1 MQLPI
6 SQIVKGHVNEVL
18 GLNMDLSAKRMEI
31 CKMCPI
37 YSPRFGGTCN
47 SNLYLNPY
55 TNDVSNKK
63 EDEDY
68 IRGCGCRLSAK
79 TTLPNANCP
88 ADKW

>member
-18 GLNMDLSAKRMEI
+18 GLNTDLSAKRMEI
-31 CKMCPI
+31 CRMCPI
-37 YSPRFGGTCN
+37 YSPKLGGLCN

-55 TNDVSNKK
+55 TNEVSTVKR
-63 EDEDY
+63 EDY
-68 IRGCGCRLSAK
+68 IQGCGCRLSAK

>member
-18 GLNMDLSAKRMEI
+18 GLNTDISEKRMNI
-31 CKMCPI
+31 CRMCPI
-37 YSPRFGGTCN
+37 YSPKFGGLCN
-47 SNLYLNPY
+47 SNLYLDPSTGN
-55 TNDVSNKK
+55 VSTVLRNG
-63 EDEDY
+63 Y